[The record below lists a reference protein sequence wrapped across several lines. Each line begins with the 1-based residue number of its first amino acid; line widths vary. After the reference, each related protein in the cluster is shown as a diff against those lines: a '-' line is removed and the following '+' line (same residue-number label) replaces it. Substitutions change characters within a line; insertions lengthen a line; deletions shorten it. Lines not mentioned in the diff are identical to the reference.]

1 MINVILFG
9 ASKKFYQCAL
19 ESFDSRNVKIIGF
32 SDNCS
37 EKQGLIFEQLPIF
50 NPTELVNID
59 FDYIIVCAWFSYNEI
74 YNQLIDLCIPKEK
87 ILPLLN
93 INKLYA
99 ITKNFSYNENDVK
112 KLFENS
118 EIILERLKE
127 IFEVNNKYEMVNSLI
142 PKSPVIDYN
151 RNRIIAHACG
161 GYIDGKKREYTNSIE
176 AFEEAIKNNIKV
188 FECDVWA
195 VEGNDIIMGSRLKM
209 QYPIEIFNREFGVL
223 TFDYIVKKIIED
235 KNIKI
240 IFDIKWNV
248 FKDFCLMLDEIS
260 NCVEKI
266 AKNKNINIKNNIII
280 EVYDEITA
288 EYAYSQKWQCVL
300 TDYRN
305 PEKLFF
311 KKSVLICLKYCIDTI
326 FLDYNI
332 MISNSKYLNIFRDK
346 EISIVSYTVDDID
359 EYVYAKKLGVKSV
372 LSNWLLPKQIDRFC
386 R

>member
-9 ASKKFYQCAL
+9 ASKIFYQCAL

-37 EKQGLIFEQLPIF
+37 EKQGLIFEQLPII
-50 NPTELVNID
+50 NPTELASIH

-74 YNQLIDLCIPKEK
+74 YNQLINLCIPKEK

-99 ITKNFSYNENDVK
+99 ITKNFRYNENDVK
-112 KLFENS
+112 KLFKNS

-127 IFEVNNKYEMVNSLI
+127 IFEVNNKYEMVNSL
-142 PKSPVIDYN
+142 PSNPPVIDYKH
-151 RNRIIAHACG
+151 NRIIAHACG

-176 AFEEAIKNNIKV
+176 SFEEAIKNNIKV

-195 VEGNDIIMGSRLKM
+195 VEGNNIIMGSRIKM

-223 TFDYIVKKIIED
+223 TFDYIVKKINEKKD
-235 KNIKI
+235 IKI
-240 IFDIKWNV
+240 IFDIKWNA
-248 FKDFCLMLDEIS
+248 FRDFCFILDEIS
-260 NCVEKI
+260 NRVEEI
-266 AKNKNINIKNNIII
+266 AKTKNINIKNNIII
-280 EVYDEITA
+280 EVFDEITA
-288 EYAYSQKWQCVL
+288 EYAYSQKWKCVL

-305 PEKLFF
+305 PENLFF
-311 KKSVLICLKYCIDTI
+311 KKSVLICLKYGIDTI
-326 FLDYNI
+326 FLDYNTI
-332 MISNSKYLNIFRDK
+332 ISNSKYLNIFRDK

-359 EYVYAKKLGVKSV
+359 EYVYARKLGVKSV
-372 LSNWLLPKQIDRFC
+372 LSNWLLPIYTNRY
-386 R
+386 